1 MRLDP
6 GAWRQN
12 LAYVRLRTLLP
23 LLGMTVLA
31 LACAAMVVQV
41 AGLPTVLALGAA
53 ALVSVSWRFP
63 ADGFAE
69 IHARPLTRAAAP
81 ALFAELEALARRAG
95 LAQVPRL
102 FSVPVGGID
111 ALAIGDRRDPAILLS
126 DGMLR
131 FYGVRELSFVL
142 AHEIG
147 HLRGRDAELMRLA
160 DALWRLTIVLGLAG
174 AVLLVL
180 EVPIG
185 LLRDDLLPWQFVF
198 RLDLLLPLYAGTTWL
213 LVPALVMAPYLCS
226 ALALVLARARE
237 VNADLTAA
245 RLTDDPLG
253 LAASLR
259 KVEHYERWLLARL
272 GTEDE
277 AEEPERHST
286 HPRLAAR
293 VARLQALAPAPE
305 PVPLPVR

>member
-1 MRLDP
+1 
-6 GAWRQN
+6 

-23 LLGMTVLA
+23 LLGMAGLA
-31 LACAAMVVQV
+31 LGCAAMVERIG
-41 AGLPTVLALGAA
+41 GLPVMLALGAA

-81 ALFAELEALARRAG
+81 ALFAELEALARRAR
-95 LAQVPRL
+95 LTHVPRL
-102 FSVPVGGID
+102 YSVPAGGVD

-131 FYGVRELSFVL
+131 FYGVRELAFVL

-147 HLRGRDAELMRLA
+147 HIRGRDAEIMRIA
-160 DALWRLTIVLGLAG
+160 DALWRLTVVLGLAS

-180 EVPIG
+180 EVPMS
-185 LLRDDLLPWQFVF
+185 LLRDDLLPWQLLA
-198 RLDLLLPLYAGTTWL
+198 RLDLILPLYAGETWL
-213 LVPALVMAPYLCS
+213 QLPALVVAPYACS
-226 ALALVLARARE
+226 ALALMLARARE

-245 RLTDDPLG
+245 RLTGDPLG

-259 KVEHYERWLLARL
+259 KVAHYERWLLARL
-272 GTEDE
+272 GIADE
-277 AEEPERHST
+277 EEPERRST

-293 VARLQALAPAPE
+293 VARLQALAPVPE
-305 PVPLPVR
+305 LVPVPGR